1 MGISVNGVD
10 ITDAEIERELP
21 HHQSAG
27 NPLKE
32 SVHELILRRVLLQ
45 EADRLGIEGAD
56 DDARVEALF
65 VQEVHVPNADDAAC
79 ETFYRNH
86 PQLFTSGE
94 MVETRHIL
102 FQITPTVPLDLLRET
117 GEAVLDELR
126 VHPERFEELAKQ
138 YSNCPS
144 GELGGNLGQL
154 SRGETVPE
162 FEDFVFRHK
171 EGDFGDRLLETRF
184 GLHVVLVLRR
194 VEGQRVSYD
203 AVKSQ
208 IA

>member
-65 VQEVHVPNADDAAC
+65 VQEVHVPNADDAPC
-79 ETFYRNH
+79 ET
-86 PQLFTSGE
+86 
-94 MVETRHIL
+94 I
-102 FQITPTVPLDLLRET
+102 
-117 GEAVLDELR
+117 
-126 VHPERFEELAKQ
+126 
-138 YSNCPS
+138 
-144 GELGGNLGQL
+144 
-154 SRGETVPE
+154 
-162 FEDFVFRHK
+162 
-171 EGDFGDRLLETRF
+171 
-184 GLHVVLVLRR
+184 
-194 VEGQRVSYD
+194 
-203 AVKSQ
+203 
-208 IA
+208 

>member
-10 ITDAEIERELP
+10 ITDAKIERGLP

-126 VHPERFEELAKQ
+126 VHPERFEELAAIF
-138 YSNCPS
+138 
-144 GELGGNLGQL
+144 ELSVWRTWRQ
-154 SRGETVPE
+154 SRTAVTWRDGAGI
-162 FEDFVFRHK
+162 R
-171 EGDFGDRLLETRF
+171 GLRLPAQGR
-184 GLHVVLVLRR
+184 
-194 VEGQRVSYD
+194 
-203 AVKSQ
+203 
-208 IA
+208 